1 MNRSTTPAVVNP
13 GNGATAT
20 ILDTS
25 AWNRP
30 SPNTARFCANVYVTA
45 QPVTVTY
52 EVKMAQPTG
61 AGADG
66 TWVTLQTDIV
76 AAGNSFSGWYAVV
89 GAVQRIRVANGATA
103 PTLYEVT
110 ASVIYGDIGAVA

>member
-13 GNGATAT
+13 GNGQTAT
-20 ILDTS
+20 ILDTT

-30 SPNTARFCANVYVTA
+30 SPNTARLCANVYVTG

-52 EVKMAQPTG
+52 EAKMADPTG
-61 AGADG
+61 AGAAG
-66 TWVTLQTDIV
+66 TWVTIQSDVVL
-76 AAGNSFSGWYAVV
+76 AGNSFAGFYAVV
-89 GAVQRIRVANGATA
+89 GCCQRIRVANGATA

-110 ASVIYGDIGAVA
+110 ASVIYGEIGAVA